1 MVLSASYSGAPL
13 PQPNLRSD
21 RNGEDYGEEGEDED
35 LHTWLE
41 GHTAVKFLLAGG
53 IAGASKFRTEF
64 TRAAV

>member
-1 MVLSASYSGAPL
+1 MVLSASYASGASL
-13 PQPNLRSD
+13 PLRSD
-21 RNGEDYGEEGEDED
+21 RDGEDYGEEGEDED

-64 TRAAV
+64 TQ